1 MAFNNLAKGVSTIA
15 IIATG
20 ICSNSIAQA
29 QTDTSAGGG
38 LDEVIVTARRTSESI
53 NDAPLS
59 IGVLGKDFLADQKVE
74 SIEEVL
80 QLSPG
85 ATFLVFSKA
94 QPEKSLRGFV
104 APSTGNASAEQ
115 SIVTVID
122 GFSLTKDAF
131 KSPPVFDL
139 ERVEVLR
146 GPQGTTFGRNASI
159 GLIHL
164 VTAKP
169 TFETEA
175 GINLTAGTD
184 DLFEVDGYISGAV
197 SDTLALRLAVNY
209 DEEDGKTSDT
219 LTGEGL
225 DGESNF
231 AIRGSALWEPTDRF
245 RAHLKVEYSEDDDE
259 ADVRRAVDSTICLL
273 YTSPSPRDATLSRMP
288 SSA

>member
-1 MAFNNLAKGVSTIA
+1 MKSGHWKIGVS
-15 IIATG
+15 IIAMMSTG
-20 ICSNSIAQA
+20 LGMSGTSFAQSSPQPTSNVQ
-29 QTDTSAGGG
+29 

-74 SIEEVL
+74 SVEEVL

-146 GPQGTTFGRNASI
+146 GPQGTT
-159 GLIHL
+159 L
-164 VTAKP
+164 VVTP
-169 TFETEA
+169 
-175 GINLTAGTD
+175 
-184 DLFEVDGYISGAV
+184 
-197 SDTLALRLAVNY
+197 
-209 DEEDGKTSDT
+209 
-219 LTGEGL
+219 
-225 DGESNF
+225 
-231 AIRGSALWEPTDRF
+231 
-245 RAHLKVEYSEDDDE
+245 
-259 ADVRRAVDSTICLL
+259 LL
-273 YTSPSPRDATLSRMP
+273 G
-288 SSA
+288 

>member
-1 MAFNNLAKGVSTIA
+1 MQTFAVNLASYKWGRDLEIAESLARGENMKLNKLVKGISFSALLAGGVCGGAIA
-15 IIATG
+15 HAQ
-20 ICSNSIAQA
+20 SNSQA
-29 QTDTSAGGG
+29 NSNIG
-38 LDEVIVTARRTSESI
+38 LDEIIVTARRTSESI

-59 IGVLGKDFLADQKVE
+59 LGVLSKDFLAKQKVE
-74 SIEEVL
+74 SVEEVL

-131 KSPPVFDL
+131 KSPPIFDL

-169 TFETEA
+169 TFENSA
-175 GINLTAGTD
+175 GFNATLGTD
-184 DLFEVDGYISGAV
+184 Q
-197 SDTLALRLAVNY
+197 
-209 DEEDGKTSDT
+209 
-219 LTGEGL
+219 
-225 DGESNF
+225 
-231 AIRGSALWEPTDRF
+231 
-245 RAHLKVEYSEDDDE
+245 
-259 ADVRRAVDSTICLL
+259 LL
-273 YTSPSPRDATLSRMP
+273 SLIHI
-288 SSA
+288 

>member
-1 MAFNNLAKGVSTIA
+1 MTFNYLAKGVSSIA

-104 APSTGNASAEQ
+104 APSTGNASA
-115 SIVTVID
+115 
-122 GFSLTKDAF
+122 
-131 KSPPVFDL
+131 
-139 ERVEVLR
+139 
-146 GPQGTTFGRNASI
+146 
-159 GLIHL
+159 
-164 VTAKP
+164 
-169 TFETEA
+169 
-175 GINLTAGTD
+175 
-184 DLFEVDGYISGAV
+184 
-197 SDTLALRLAVNY
+197 
-209 DEEDGKTSDT
+209 
-219 LTGEGL
+219 
-225 DGESNF
+225 
-231 AIRGSALWEPTDRF
+231 
-245 RAHLKVEYSEDDDE
+245 
-259 ADVRRAVDSTICLL
+259 CLL
-273 YTSPSPRDATLSRMP
+273 YTSPSPRDQRGSRMP